1 MQNIT
6 DYKTFV
12 LQYMSRDEVREIGN
26 LRLKETWVV
35 AAEYCKAY
43 ATAVEEVAEAAQQPA
58 QDAAEAV
65 CDVLYSDTSRSIVQ
79 WVAAAVL
86 MVVFTIGLLVYRI
99 TTALWRYTAPR
110 RQQLIRR
117 RANWLTA
124 QASYAALVLLLLKSA

>member
-12 LQYMSRDEVREIGN
+12 LQHMSRDEVREIGN

-35 AAEYCKAY
+35 AAEYCKVY
-43 ATAVEEVAEAAQQPA
+43 ATAVEEVAEAAKQPA
-58 QDAAEAV
+58 QDAAETV

-86 MVVFTIGLLVYRI
+86 MVVFAIGLLAYRI
-99 TTALWRYTAPR
+99 TTALWRYTAPY
-110 RQQLIRR
+110 RQQLIHRR
-117 RANWLTA
+117 DNWLTA
-124 QASYAALVLLLLKSA
+124 QASYAALVLLLLRAA